1 MSRTISWILA
11 AIAIFCC
18 VCLGV
23 SEIEKMVIGPGAE
36 DSAEEPVD
44 VEIDAAL
51 KQPDGSTDRLELD
64 NPFAEDA
71 ADIELQRRYLI
82 ENLSRKW
89 NIPLSGIAVGSA
101 VGGSEAHLRIDCG
114 PAKKR
119 SFDKVIDDLQYPFR
133 ILDIKDITLIAPD
146 HKVLEVNTV
155 ASDTLG
161 YAMSRDLVMF
171 EATKPWAPWL
181 ADGIANSAIT
191 HLNKCILNS
200 PLDPALVAYRLVFHK
215 ELGQDTTSDFTFL
228 KQLANSIEETAP
240 DSADLAK
247 HLVKLS
253 SCTASGTGRS
263 SKPNSDDMAQYI
275 REHFNPDVLQTYLI
289 KDVYEWSQEPEKAKA
304 ALKEQPYQR
313 ERINQS
319 LFLDGVTFTLTAA
332 LFASL
337 FFAFDKKLFK
347 LPDPETP
354 IACPSPY
361 GWVKPFLIVMFTA
374 IITTLGFFC
383 AMAIAPEQLKEGS
396 LMLTSYFRPIKSATL
411 VCFEE
416 VNLTVP
422 AIFAAIVLVGRN
434 MKLVDFL
441 KLHFQTDRYSKKD
454 MLKIGL
460 QCFIVTFS
468 TAMIATLLTYWFHY
482 PWEKPGG
489 ASTQL
494 LTASGSIPAIFTLF
508 LGYAV
513 IAPIFEEMA
522 FRGVLHPFLRR
533 RLLLVPSLIIGATIF
548 AVAHL
553 EFTPWWLVDKLVF
566 AAVNAYALEK
576 TNSIVPGVINHILTN
591 SFVLTFM
598 LASMN
603 W

>member
-1 MSRTISWILA
+1 
-11 AIAIFCC
+11 
-18 VCLGV
+18 
-23 SEIEKMVIGPGAE
+23 MVLGPGAE
-36 DSAEEPVD
+36 DSADSPVD
-44 VEIDAAL
+44 VDVDLPSKQADGAID
-51 KQPDGSTDRLELD
+51 KLEAD
-64 NPFAEDA
+64 NPFAEND

-82 ENLSRKW
+82 ENLSSKW

-101 VGGSEAHLRIDCG
+101 VGRSEAHLRIDCEPG
-114 PAKKR
+114 RKR
-119 SFDKVIDDLQYPFR
+119 SFDKVIDDLQYPLR

-161 YAMSRDLVMF
+161 YSMSRDLVMF
-171 EATKPWAPWL
+171 EATKSWAPWL
-181 ADGIANSAIT
+181 ANGIANSAIT
-191 HLNKCILNS
+191 HLNKCMLNS

-215 ELGQDTTSDFTFL
+215 ELGQDTNSDFTFL

-247 HLVKLS
+247 HLVKLPR
-253 SCTASGTGRS
+253 CTAFGTATASR
-263 SKPNSDDMAQYI
+263 PCSDNMAQYI

-289 KDVYEWSQEPEKAKA
+289 KDVYEWSQEPEKARA

-319 LFLDGVTFTLTAA
+319 LLLDGVTFALTAVM
-332 LFASL
+332 FASL

-347 LPDPETP
+347 LPDLETP
-354 IACPSPY
+354 IACPAPY
-361 GWVKPFLIVMFTA
+361 GWVKPFLIILFTA

-396 LMLTSYFRPIKSATL
+396 LMLTSYFKPIKSASL
-411 VCFEE
+411 ICFEE

-422 AIFAAIVLVGRN
+422 AIFAAFVLVGRK
-434 MKLVDFL
+434 MDLADFL
-441 KLHFQTDRYSKKD
+441 KLHFQTDRYSRKD
-454 MLKIGL
+454 MLTIGM

-468 TAMIATLLTYWFHY
+468 TAMVATLLTYWFHF

-494 LTASGSIPAIFTLF
+494 LTSSGSIPAIFTLF
-508 LGYAV
+508 LGYSV

-533 RLLLVPSLIIGATIF
+533 RLLFVPSLIIGATIF

-553 EFTPWWLVDKLVF
+553 EFTPWWLADKLVF

-576 TNSIVPGVINHILTN
+576 TNSIVPGIVNHILTN
-591 SFVLTFM
+591 SFVLIFM
-598 LASMN
+598 LASMS